1 MCRQEDVMT
10 TLSTREPPVA
20 ITQQPS
26 APYRKLAVMVGTFFI
41 IGTLAGVL
49 SVVVGDTVLGE
60 ADVLGAAAADETSLI
75 AGALLVLAMGFPL
88 AMVPVLLYPLFR
100 RHNQILAMGAVL
112 FRGVFEAV
120 AYMALAALMFVTAAI
135 GREYAAAGSPTDS
148 HFDLW
153 GAVLPEAMDWV
164 EVLLAMVFS
173 LGAMMLGWL
182 FIRTRIIP
190 RWLALWGFFGAM
202 LYFVAPL
209 IVMFD
214 IQNLDLSLTTS
225 MGWLLAPLAIQEM
238 VFAVW
243 LIVRGFERGPVQQLM
258 R

>member
-1 MCRQEDVMT
+1 MT
-10 TLSTREPPVA
+10 TLTTREPPVA
-20 ITQQPS
+20 ETQPQP
-26 APYRKLAVMVGTFFI
+26 ATYRKLAIMVGVLFI
-41 IGTLAGVL
+41 VGTVAGVL
-49 SVVVGDTVLGE
+49 SVVVGDTVLGQT
-60 ADVLGAAAADETSLI
+60 DVLSAAAADERSLI

-100 RHNQILAMGAVL
+100 RYNQILAMGAVV
-112 FRGVFEAV
+112 FRGVLEAV
-120 AYMALAALMFVTAAI
+120 AYVALAGLMLIPTAV
-135 GREYAAAGSPTDS
+135 GREYAAAGSPTDT

-153 GAVLPEAMDWV
+153 GGVLLEAMDWV
-164 EVLLAMVFS
+164 EVLLAIVFS

-182 FIRTRIIP
+182 FYRTRIIP

-214 IQNLDLSLTTS
+214 IQNLELSLTTS
-225 MGWLLAPLAIQEM
+225 IGWLLGPLAVQEM

-243 LIVRGFERGPVQQLM
+243 LIVKGFEQEPVQQLM
-258 R
+258 Q

>member
-1 MCRQEDVMT
+1 MT

-20 ITQQPS
+20 ATQPQP
-26 APYRKLAVMVGTFFI
+26 ATYRKLAIIVGVFFI
-41 IGTLAGVL
+41 IGTVAGAL
-49 SVVVGDTVLGE
+49 SVVVGDTVLG
-60 ADVLGAAAADETSLI
+60 AANVLGAAAADETSLI

-100 RHNQILAMGAVL
+100 RYNQILAMGAVL
-112 FRGVFEAV
+112 FRGVLEAV
-120 AYMALAALMFVTAAI
+120 TYIALAALMLVTAAV

-148 HFDLW
+148 TFALW
-153 GAVLPEAMDWV
+153 GGVLLEAMDWV

-182 FIRTRIIP
+182 FYRTKIIP

-214 IQNLDLSLTTS
+214 IQNLELSLTTS
-225 MGWLLAPLAIQEM
+225 VGWLLIPLAIQEM

-243 LIVRGFERGPVQQLM
+243 LIVKGFEKKPVQQLM
-258 R
+258 Q

>member
-1 MCRQEDVMT
+1 MT
-10 TLSTREPPVA
+10 TLSTKEPPVTTAQPQPATYRNVA
-20 ITQQPS
+20 I
-26 APYRKLAVMVGTFFI
+26 LVGVFFI
-41 IGTLAGVL
+41 IGTVAGGL

-88 AMVPVLLYPLFR
+88 AMIPVLLYPLFR
-100 RHNQILAMGAVL
+100 RYNQILAMGAVL
-112 FRGVFEAV
+112 FRGALEAV
-120 AYMALAALMFVTAAI
+120 TYMALAALMLVTAAV
-135 GREYAAAGSPTDS
+135 GREYAAAGAPTDS
-148 HFDLW
+148 TFDLW
-153 GAVLPEAMDWV
+153 GGVLLEAMDWV

-182 FIRTRIIP
+182 FYRTRIIP

-214 IQNLDLSLTTS
+214 IQNLELSLTTS
-225 MGWLLAPLAIQEM
+225 VGLLLIPLAIQEM

-243 LIVRGFERGPVQQLM
+243 LIVKGFEKKAVQQLM
-258 R
+258 Q

>member
-1 MCRQEDVMT
+1 MT
-10 TLSTREPPVA
+10 TLISRKPPADRSQPNDYRTLA
-20 ITQQPS
+20 I
-26 APYRKLAVMVGTFFI
+26 MVGVFFI
-41 IGTLAGVL
+41 VGTVAGVL
-49 SVVVGDTVLGE
+49 SVVMGGGVLDE
-60 ADVLGAAAADETSLI
+60 ANVLGAAAEDGTPLI
-75 AGALLVLAMGFPL
+75 RGALLVLVMGFPL

-100 RHNQILAMGAVL
+100 RYNQILAMGAVI
-112 FRGVFEAV
+112 FRGVLEAV
-120 AYMALAALMFVTAAI
+120 TYMALAGLMLITVGV

-148 HFDLW
+148 NFDLW
-153 GAVLPEAMDWV
+153 GTMLVEAMDWV

-182 FIRTRIIP
+182 FYRTEIIP
-190 RWLALWGFFGAM
+190 RWLALWGFFGAI

-214 IQNLDLSLTTS
+214 IQNLELSLTTS
-225 MGWLLAPLAIQEM
+225 IGWLLGPLAIQEM

-243 LIVRGFERGPVQQLM
+243 LIVKGFEKEPLHELM